1 MEKQGNIGY
10 ISSMREGRRRTKIR
24 IRNKSFLL
32 RRRNEYGTF
41 TWSEGRMTKTTSL
54 YREMSARVRLRL
66 ALDQYSDLKS
76 RGMLRWEAYKKNR
89 VSINTALQT
98 IGEAI
103 MRLRK
108 RRVEA
113 GLFYL
118 VPLADRAA
126 IQVRTHLFR
135 MPLKEALRK
144 RRLELKKRK
153 QLLDAYNN
161 SQKSTAYNNVVSLMR
176 ASVKRILFYTLS
188 SVVLGCA
195 IVFF

>member
-1 MEKQGNIGY
+1 
-10 ISSMREGRRRTKIR
+10 
-24 IRNKSFLL
+24 
-32 RRRNEYGTF
+32 
-41 TWSEGRMTKTTSL
+41 MTSTTSL

-66 ALDQYSDLKS
+66 ALDRFSDLKS

-89 VSINTALQT
+89 VSINTALRT

-118 VPLADRAA
+118 VPQADRAA
-126 IQVRTHLFR
+126 IQVRTHLFS

-144 RRLELKKRK
+144 RRLELRKKK

-161 SQKSTAYNNVVSLMR
+161 SQKSIPYNNGVSLMR
-176 ASVKRILFYTLS
+176 ASVKRLLLYTLT

-195 IVFF
+195 IVLF

>member
-54 YREMSARVRLRL
+54 YREMSARVCLRL
-66 ALDQYSDLKS
+66 ALDEYSDLKS
-76 RGMLRWEAYKKNR
+76 KGMLRWKAYKKNR
-89 VSINTALQT
+89 VSINTALRT

-118 VPLADRAA
+118 VPQADRAA
-126 IQVRTHLFR
+126 IQVRTHLFS

-161 SQKSTAYNNVVSLMR
+161 SQKSTAYSNAVSLMR

>member
-1 MEKQGNIGY
+1 MEKQRNVGY
-10 ISSMREGRRRTKIR
+10 ISSMREGQRRTIIKIR
-24 IRNKSFLL
+24 KKSFVL

-41 TWSEGRMTKTTSL
+41 TWSEGRMTSTTSL

-66 ALDQYSDLKS
+66 ALDRFSDLKS
-76 RGMLRWEAYKKNR
+76 RGMLRWEAYRKHR
-89 VSINTALQT
+89 VSINTALRT

-118 VPLADRAA
+118 VPQADRAA
-126 IQVRTHLFR
+126 IQVRTHLFS

-144 RRLELKKRK
+144 RRLELRKKK

-161 SQKSTAYNNVVSLMR
+161 SQKSIPYNNGVSLMR
-176 ASVKRILFYTLS
+176 ASVKRLLLYTLT

-195 IVFF
+195 IVLF